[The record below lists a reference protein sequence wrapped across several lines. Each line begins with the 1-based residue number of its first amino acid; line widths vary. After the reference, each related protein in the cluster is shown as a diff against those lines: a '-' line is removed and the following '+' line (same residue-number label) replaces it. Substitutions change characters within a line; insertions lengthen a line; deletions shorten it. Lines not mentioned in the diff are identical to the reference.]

1 MDYFVFDLCFL
12 FNSWWLC
19 FDSAQLS
26 PPDVPNDPCKS
37 NCTWCFYLCWNV
49 SRVIEYRAF
58 VQKHD
63 KIFGRKDACLYVFF
77 FSVNEARHSHS
88 TKTITTQRMK
98 MKQNKSAKIRWVL
111 FFNVIFFK
119 AFLSNVLHVFD
130 PVAPHIRAPAN
141 LFQLPV
147 LMNVSFLASWW
158 ICCSLPAWSDR
169 CKLQIGYVIGVKLR
183 SLRAAILEM
192 ENMPDGGSPRPIG
205 VHRHLISRVSS
216 CVTGRIRCGR
226 LICLMNEN
234 FF

>member
-1 MDYFVFDLCFL
+1 MCVYVWKKIDYFVFDLCFL

-111 FFNVIFFK
+111 FFNVIFLKHFCQI
-119 AFLSNVLHVFD
+119 FCTYLTL
-130 PVAPHIRAPAN
+130 
-141 LFQLPV
+141 
-147 LMNVSFLASWW
+147 
-158 ICCSLPAWSDR
+158 SLPTFV
-169 CKLQIGYVIGVKLR
+169 LQPTYFN
-183 SLRAAILEM
+183 SQ
-192 ENMPDGGSPRPIG
+192 
-205 VHRHLISRVSS
+205 
-216 CVTGRIRCGR
+216 
-226 LICLMNEN
+226 
-234 FF
+234 F